1 MAIFADITGW
11 GKCHP
16 PAVLSNDDLATV
28 IETSDKWISSRS
40 GIRERRVSH
49 VPNSEL
55 ARVAVLRALACAG
68 VEPEEV
74 DLLIMATTTGDN
86 IIPATGSYVQR
97 DAGLVNAAVFD
108 LNAGCSGFVYSLQ
121 AATAMVQ
128 AGLYRKAVIVGS
140 ERITWLFNFSNR
152 DTAVLF
158 GDGAGA
164 VVLEP
169 SDEECGL
176 IASHLGCEG
185 EALSAL
191 EVPNTG
197 TSGNRF
203 VENYTVYDIRFDGR
217 EIFRRAVKGMARE
230 VRHVLGEL
238 GWGNDD
244 IELLVPHQANRRIIE
259 SLAQH
264 LGMPMEKVVL
274 NIDKYGNTSA
284 ASIPVAL
291 IEALEEGR
299 IQPGDRIL
307 LAAFG
312 AGLTR
317 AAGMLR
323 WGRRITP
330 LGTSDAE
337 LPPCDQTALELL
349 DEAIRNTQ

>member
-1 MAIFADITGW
+1 
-11 GKCHP
+11 
-16 PAVLSNDDLATV
+16 
-28 IETSDKWISSRS
+28 
-40 GIRERRVSH
+40 
-49 VPNSEL
+49 
-55 ARVAVLRALACAG
+55 
-68 VEPEEV
+68 
-74 DLLIMATTTGDN
+74 
-86 IIPATGSYVQR
+86 
-97 DAGLVNAAVFD
+97 
-108 LNAGCSGFVYSLQ
+108 
-121 AATAMVQ
+121 
-128 AGLYRKAVIVGS
+128 
-140 ERITWLFNFSNR
+140 
-152 DTAVLF
+152 
-158 GDGAGA
+158 
-164 VVLEP
+164 
-169 SDEECGL
+169 
-176 IASHLGCEG
+176 
-185 EALSAL
+185 
-191 EVPNTG
+191 
-197 TSGNRF
+197 
-203 VENYTVYDIRFDGR
+203 DGR